1 MVNVS
6 KERTQKQNNQQR
18 AIVQKGQTVIYQ
30 GEEASILDVKP
41 VLTIKV
47 KNKGYI
53 VCGDTLLNEVCLD
66 NV

>member
-1 MVNVS
+1 MFQRKREQHTTIK
-6 KERTQKQNNQQR
+6 KEQNL
-18 AIVQKGQTVIYQ
+18 QKGQTVIYQ

-47 KNKGYI
+47 KDKGYI

-66 NV
+66 SG

>member
-1 MVNVS
+1 MFRRKKHKNKTIN
-6 KERTQKQNNQQR
+6 KEQMF
-18 AIVQKGQTVIYQ
+18 QKGQTVIFQ
-30 GEEASILDVKP
+30 GEEACILDVNP

-47 KNKGYI
+47 INKGYI

>member
-1 MVNVS
+1 MFQRKRQQHTTIK
-6 KERTQKQNNQQR
+6 KEQKL
-18 AIVQKGQTVIYQ
+18 QKGQTVIYQ

-66 NV
+66 SV